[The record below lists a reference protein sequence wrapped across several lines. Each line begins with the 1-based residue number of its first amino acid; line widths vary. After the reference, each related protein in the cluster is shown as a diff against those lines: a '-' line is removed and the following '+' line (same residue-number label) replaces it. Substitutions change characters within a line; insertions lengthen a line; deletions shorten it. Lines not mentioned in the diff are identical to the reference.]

1 MKRIFSLIL
10 VAVLT
15 LSLAS
20 LVACGGDVVDEVS
33 DKASDMMTTT
43 ERASTT
49 EDDTSR
55 ETTDKVTEDES
66 MTGNVE
72 QDSDGFIENSSS
84 NPAGED
90 ESAAR

>member
-10 VAVLT
+10 AAVLM
-15 LSLAS
+15 LSLAC
-20 LVACGGDVVDEVS
+20 LVACGGDVVEDVS

-55 ETTDKVTEDES
+55 ETTDEVTEDES

-72 QDSDGFIENSSS
+72 QDSDGFIEDSTSDITN
-84 NPAGED
+84 ED
-90 ESAAR
+90 